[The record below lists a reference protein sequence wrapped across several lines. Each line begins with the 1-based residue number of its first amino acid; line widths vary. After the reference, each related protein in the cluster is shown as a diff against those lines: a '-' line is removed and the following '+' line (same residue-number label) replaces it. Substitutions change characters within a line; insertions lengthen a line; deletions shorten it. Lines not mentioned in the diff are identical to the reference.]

1 MLIFSGLSHAEETLL
16 FHANS
21 KELGYDSIDIDIT
34 EISRGERTS
43 MLKIRGFHGR
53 SAFGSRWLMCA
64 YTNLAMKRNFK
75 NWAAYYPKQPDENLL
90 LIFPDNENEDLSK
103 LVSQELDKT
112 RLVPSPP
119 LNKMLAFCSQVLK
132 K

>member
-1 MLIFSGLSHAEETLL
+1 MLIFSGLSHAEDTPL

-21 KELGYDSIDIDIT
+21 KELGYGTIDIDIS

-43 MLKIRGFHGR
+43 MLKIHGFHGR

-64 YTNLAMKRNFK
+64 YTSLAMKRNFK
-75 NWAAYYPKQPDENLL
+75 NWAAYYPTQPDENLL
-90 LIFPDNENEDLSK
+90 LIFPDHENEDLSK
-103 LVSQELDKT
+103 LASQELDKA
-112 RLVPSPP
+112 RIVPSPP

>member
-1 MLIFSGLSHAEETLL
+1 MLIFCGPSYAEEIPL

-21 KELGYDSIDIDIT
+21 KELGYDSIDIDII
-34 EISRGERTS
+34 EISRRERTS
-43 MLKIRGFHGR
+43 VLKIRGFHNR

-75 NWAAYYPKQPDENLL
+75 NWVAYYPVLPDEDLL
-90 LIFPDNENEDLSK
+90 LLFPDNETDDLSK
-103 LVSQELDKT
+103 LAGQELDKA

-119 LNKMLAFCSQVLK
+119 FNKMLAFCSQVLK